1 VASGEVG
8 VRPSVLVWDCESRRL
23 LSTLQ
28 GFHRNGVAQV
38 DFSPD
43 KSRLAT
49 LGMDPY
55 HRHGAD
61 ELKWMMPM
69 PSDSIES
76 LSLSLSLCV
85 LQYRGVSLEDE
96 GAGVVG
102 QVHLREGAG
111 PPVSVR

>member
-1 VASGEVG
+1 MASGEVG

-61 ELKWMMPM
+61 YLTWMPM

-111 PPVSVR
+111 PPVSV

>member
-28 GFHRNGVAQV
+28 GFHRNGVAQL

-55 HRHGAD
+55 HRQERDGHGSTWLID
-61 ELKWMMPM
+61 DLTLQ
-69 PSDSIES
+69 SIV
-76 LSLSLSLCV
+76 CV
-85 LQYRGVSLEDE
+85 VQYRGVSLEDE

-111 PPVSVR
+111 PAVSIR